1 MPLRGFSYFGELYN
15 KYVKFG
21 KHNIYGRKLIK
32 IPTPQYVVFYNG
44 TQNYP
49 EVSKLKL
56 SDSFMNPQQGNDYE
70 WTAFVYNINPGNNNA
85 LKEECEALDGY
96 CTFVERVREYSKTM
110 SLRKAIDRATRECI
124 EEGILADV
132 LSEERAAT
140 MLEILTTVD
149 EDVYIEGL
157 REEGR
162 EEARAELEKVI
173 AEKDAENA
181 RLRAEIERLRGH

>member
-1 MPLRGFSYFGELYN
+1 MGF
-15 KYVKFG
+15 K
-21 KHNIYGRKLIK
+21 
-32 IPTPQYVVFYNG
+32 
-44 TQNYP
+44 
-49 EVSKLKL
+49 
-56 SDSFMNPQQGNDYE
+56 
-70 WTAFVYNINPGNNNA
+70 W
-85 LKEECEALDGY
+85 
-96 CTFVERVREYSKTM
+96 VREYSKTM